1 MTIVI
6 VDDSHVNLIVL
17 KNLLNRDSNSRVQ
30 TFASSIAARD
40 HLACNAAEMVIVDW
54 DMPDLNGI
62 EFIEEV
68 RRLKHHNDTP
78 IVMVTSSSADTVRKE
93 AMAAGVTDFLS
104 KPFDAGEFRMRIR
117 NLLQLT
123 ARYATETTKHPTTTP
138 NVGFGQTQMKRTLR
152 PLGQT

>member
-1 MTIVI
+1 M
-6 VDDSHVNLIVL
+6 
-17 KNLLNRDSNSRVQ
+17 
-30 TFASSIAARD
+30 
-40 HLACNAAEMVIVDW
+40 
-54 DMPDLNGI
+54 
-62 EFIEEV
+62 
-68 RRLKHHNDTP
+68 KHHNDTP

-123 ARYATETTKHPTTTP
+123 ARSATATTTHPTTTP
-138 NVGFGQTQMKRTLR
+138 NVGFGQTQMKRSLR